1 MLGNQSQLRNI
12 NSSSITAKG
21 CWVNTRSIIDVNTR
35 IRGHIIAGTVGTY
48 GTVGTVGTVLGPA
61 AAKESGAFSFA

>member
-21 CWVNTRSIIDVNTR
+21 CWVNTWSIIDVNTR
-35 IRGHIIAGTVGTY
+35 IRGHTYGIIAGTRRVNAADAPGAQLSL
-48 GTVGTVGTVLGPA
+48 VLGLTNTP
-61 AAKESGAFSFA
+61 